1 MADLEP
7 VTRTHEGFGRG
18 FKVGSVP
25 TWVKFAITG
34 IGFLVLAVASLQL
47 VTVNIDHKAQAFDQA
62 TFVISEWEAAS
73 SSHDFQTCIA
83 AASFAFEPQS
93 PLGRELE
100 FLRVS
105 RIRKTP
111 AEELQF
117 NRLELAHDAIRC
129 SEPEECRRLLSRLK
143 SGVDPYGDAKFRKWA
158 VPDQPLTAKL
168 DRPKDASDA
177 EKFAFREAEASED
190 RALVRMGASLNARI
204 GELLDADGAK
214 VRKALAEMANST
226 RRDLPTLRE
235 VEVIAALR
243 LRELCARVDQ
253 VAWQM
258 IGIPSASKVL
268 TEEQR
273 QWIAAGRPSLQLESA
288 ILRATGGSSLGESEH
303 DLADARQL
311 AEQLLP
317 WQIGLAVVGA
327 LIVVCTT
334 ILNLQFWGFCVRT
347 AGALW
352 RATYAGWFVFAAW
365 FATNWR
371 NSKSGTRAPES
382 NAASEMADRSVSPG
396 SLKAERQVV
405 QPSRPSTVFLGGS
418 DSCVAPTDEDS
429 FRGRGP
435 KRGRRGFAIG
445 VVAVCAIVAVFVAWY
460 WLPPRL
466 GDAAIR
472 GLAAG
477 ACSGVLLA
485 GIATTVL
492 ALSWNWGMKLTR
504 RRGNHSRAKR
514 RTLAIVGAVCL
525 IGLVIT
531 QVLSAIAGASAGISA
546 AKRDVEREMIADH
559 APTGQFGAKWLMSSS
574 EVKSLFP
581 DAEAVSPDNLK
592 CISTAFG
599 RRAFID
605 FIFQRDALVMII
617 VSFIGEKSEA
627 SYAATQVLL
636 SDQFGNFSDPKPS
649 KDYSLISSRKDGR
662 VHTDHVMFST
672 GGLKVEQ
679 VLFLLGKRQE

>member
-62 TFVISEWEAAS
+62 TFVISDWEAAS

-83 AASFAFEPQS
+83 AASLAFEPQS

-117 NRLELAHDAIRC
+117 NRLELARDAIRC

-143 SGVDPYGDAKFRKWA
+143 SRVDPHGDAKFRKWA
-158 VPDQPLTAKL
+158 VPDQPLTA
-168 DRPKDASDA
+168 
-177 EKFAFREAEASED
+177 
-190 RALVRMGASLNARI
+190 SLNARI
-204 GELLDADGAK
+204 GELLAADGAK

-226 RRDLPTLRE
+226 RHDLPTLGE

-243 LRELCARVDQ
+243 LRELCAGVDH
-253 VAWQM
+253 VAWQI

-303 DLADARQL
+303 DLADARQI

-317 WQIGLAVVGA
+317 WQIGLAVGGA

-525 IGLVIT
+525 VGLVIT

-617 VSFIGEKSEA
+617 VSFIGEKSDA

>member
-1 MADLEP
+1 VADLEP
-7 VTRTHEGFGRG
+7 ATRTHEGFGRG

-25 TWVKFAITG
+25 TWVKFVITG
-34 IGFLVLAVASLQL
+34 LGLLVLAVASRQL
-47 VTVNIDHKAQAFDQA
+47 VTVNIDHKAQAFNQA
-62 TFVISEWEAAS
+62 SAVISDWEAAS

-83 AASFAFEPQS
+83 AASLAFEPQS

-100 FLRVS
+100 FLRGS
-105 RIRKTP
+105 GTRKMP

-117 NRLELAHDAIRC
+117 NRLELARDAILC
-129 SEPEECRRLLSRLK
+129 SEPEECRRLLACLK
-143 SGVDPYGDAKFRKWA
+143 GGVDPYGDAKFRKWA

-177 EKFAFREAEASED
+177 EKFAFREAEALED
-190 RALVRMGASLNARI
+190 RALVSMGASLNARI
-204 GELLDADGAK
+204 GELLAADGSK

-226 RRDLPTLRE
+226 KHELPTLRE

-243 LRELCARVDQ
+243 LRERCAGVDH
-253 VAWQM
+253 VAWQVVGM
-258 IGIPSASKVL
+258 PSASKVL

-273 QWIAAGRPSLQLESA
+273 QWIAAGCPSLQLESA
-288 ILRATGGSSLGESEH
+288 ILRATGGSTRGESEH
-303 DLADARQL
+303 DLAAARQL

-327 LIVVCTT
+327 LIVGCTT

-371 NSKSGTRAPES
+371 NSKAGTGAPAS
-382 NAASEMADRSVSPG
+382 NAASEMADRFGSPG
-396 SLKAERQVV
+396 CPKTERQNV
-405 QPSRPSTVFLGGS
+405 QHSRSSTVFLGGS
-418 DSCVAPTDEDS
+418 DSCVAPADEDS
-429 FRGRGP
+429 FSGREP

-445 VVAVCAIVAVFVAWY
+445 VVAACSVVAVFVAWY

-477 ACSGVLLA
+477 TCSGVLLA
-485 GIATTVL
+485 GIAMTVL

-504 RRGNHSRAKR
+504 RRGNHSHAMR
-514 RTLAIVGAVCL
+514 RTIAIVGAVCL
-525 IGLVIT
+525 VGLVIT
-531 QVLSAIAGASAGISA
+531 QVLSAIVAASVGISA
-546 AKRDVEREMIADH
+546 AKRDVEREMIADR

-592 CISTAFG
+592 CVSTAFG

-605 FIFQRDALVMII
+605 FIFQRDALVMIM
-617 VSFIGEKSEA
+617 VSFMGEKSEA

-636 SDQFGNFSDPKPS
+636 SDQFGNFSRPRPS
-649 KDYSLISSRKDGR
+649 KDYSLLSSRKDGR
-662 VHTDHVMFST
+662 VHIDHVMFST

-679 VLFLLGKRQE
+679 VLFVLGTR